1 MRCDAQTAKHTL
13 PVDFEMQLQSKQV
26 VPPLLR
32 WRVRYTSGVAVCVAF
47 SIFATTPPSA
57 DGQLPNRRALGVEQ
71 DQIPVSTRRTPIP
84 QESDEIRRTPRLF
97 DLPSPEQFEKS
108 EEPSRAWWDP
118 SVRKP
123 LRTKSEDIPVRLD
136 ALLMGALAHSAQIQV
151 IKEAPLIRETA
162 IVEADSEFDWTSFV
176 ESQFVD
182 TSDPVGNRLQTGG
195 PTRFREHDVSAS
207 VGVRRK
213 NRLGGQFEIAQE
225 VGHRD
230 NNSLFFSPANQG
242 NSRLTLSYT
251 QPILRGAGQMF
262 NTSLTVLAEIDTGAA
277 FDDFSAQLQA
287 QLLDVNR
294 AYWELYLERANLIQ
308 KQRLYG
314 QAAEILQELERR
326 RDIDA
331 LRSQI
336 VRAQAAVA
344 SRTADIIR
352 ADMAIR
358 NTESRIRALVNDPSL
373 GSSDVNELVPLD
385 LPLRHRVPMDVA
397 TSVEVAFQN
406 RPELAQAIK
415 QIRAASIR
423 LKMSRNELLPALNL
437 VLETYVSGL
446 RGSSDVGNSIVD
458 QYREGEPSYTIG
470 LQYEVPFLNRRAK
483 ARHLRRR
490 HELRQLEAQMR
501 ATMESLRLEVEVAAR
516 DVVTTYR
523 EMIANLRAMR
533 AEETEVEYLYQRWK
547 LLPGNDR
554 SASLLLEDLLDA
566 QERLNVSEFAYLN
579 SQLNYNVSHM
589 AFQRAVGTLLQSENI
604 SCSRYLECCLPTL
617 DLHRSNVTHEEV
629 QPGPLEAPG
638 AASAEGVEQGEM
650 GPQQA
655 GESQG
660 APLPPH
666 YEPPPLQAPG
676 AVQPEFGP

>member
-1 MRCDAQTAKHTL
+1 
-13 PVDFEMQLQSKQV
+13 MQ
-26 VPPLLR
+26 
-32 WRVRYTSGVAVCVAF
+32 
-47 SIFATTPPSA
+47 
-57 DGQLPNRRALGVEQ
+57 E
-71 DQIPVSTRRTPIP
+71 
-84 QESDEIRRTPRLF
+84 EEIQRTPRLF
-97 DLPSPEQFEKS
+97 DLPTPEQIDEM
-108 EEPSRAWWDP
+108 EEPTRAWWDP
-118 SVRKP
+118 TVRKP
-123 LRTKSEDIPVRLD
+123 LRKKSNEIPVHLD
-136 ALLMGALAHSAQIQV
+136 GLLMGALAHSAQIQV

-195 PTRFREHDVSAS
+195 PTRFREHDVTAS

-230 NNSLFFSPANQG
+230 NNSLFFSPVNQG

-251 QPILRGAGQMF
+251 QPILRGAGRMY
-262 NTSLTVLAEIDTGAA
+262 NTSLTVLAEIDTGAS
-277 FDDFSAQLQA
+277 FDDFSAQLQT

-358 NTESRIRALVNDPSL
+358 NTESRIRALVNDPTL
-373 GSSDVNELVPLD
+373 GSSDADELVPLD
-385 LPLRHRVPMDVA
+385 LPLKHRVPMDVA

-415 QIRAASIR
+415 QIKAASVR

-446 RGSSDVGNSIVD
+446 RGGSNVGSSIVD

-483 ARHLRRR
+483 ARHQRRR

-604 SCSRYLECCLPTL
+604 SLGRYLDCCLPTL
-617 DLHRSNVTHEEV
+617 DLHRGQPMQEGVP
-629 QPGPLEAPG
+629 PGPLEAPG
-638 AASAEGVEQGEM
+638 APTNDA
-650 GPQQA
+650 GPPGDDFVPHNAQQD
-655 GESQG
+655 

-666 YEPPPLQAPG
+666 YEAPPLQAPG
-676 AVQPEFGP
+676 VEPASEFGR

>member
-1 MRCDAQTAKHTL
+1 
-13 PVDFEMQLQSKQV
+13 MQLQSKYIV
-26 VPPLLR
+26 RPLLLGR
-32 WRVRYTSGVAVCVAF
+32 RVRCTIGVAVCFVC
-47 SIFATTPPSA
+47 SILASLA
-57 DGQLPNRRALGVEQ
+57 SDLYSQLPNRPELRPTQGQLPTSLRRFPTPPEEEVRRA
-71 DQIPVSTRRTPIP
+71 PP
-84 QESDEIRRTPRLF
+84 LF
-97 DLPSPEQFEKS
+97 ELPTPEQMVDLEQPK
-108 EEPSRAWWDP
+108 RAWWDA
-118 SVRKP
+118 SVRQP
-123 LRTKSEDIPVRLD
+123 LRQESHEIPVRLEG
-136 ALLMGALAHSAQIQV
+136 LLMGALAHSAQIQV

-195 PTRFREHDVSAS
+195 PTRFREHDLSAS

-213 NRLGGQFEIAQE
+213 NRLGGQFEVAQE

-230 NNSLFFSPANQG
+230 NNSLFFNPPDQG

-251 QPILRGAGQMF
+251 QPILRGAGRMY
-262 NTSLTVLAEIDTGAA
+262 NTSLTVLAEIDTGAS
-277 FDDFSAQLQA
+277 FDNFSAQLQT

-308 KQRLYG
+308 KQQLYG

-326 RDIDA
+326 REIDA

-373 GSSDVNELVPLD
+373 GSSDTDELVPLD
-385 LPLRHRVPMDVA
+385 LPLHHEVTMDIA
-397 TSVEVAFQN
+397 TSVEIAFRN

-415 QIRAASIR
+415 QIRAAGVR
-423 LKMSRNELLPALNL
+423 LNMSRNELLPALNL

-446 RGSSDVGNSIVD
+446 RGNSDVGSAMVD
-458 QYREGEPSYTIG
+458 QYREGEPSYTVG

-483 ARHLRRR
+483 SRYQRRR
-490 HELRQLEAQMR
+490 HELRQLEAQMH
-501 ATMESLRLEVEVAAR
+501 ATMQSLRLEVEVAAR

-523 EMIANLRAMR
+523 EMLANHRAMR

-566 QERLNVSEFAYLN
+566 QQRLNVSEFAYLT

-589 AFQRAVGTLLQSENI
+589 AFQRAIGTLLQSQNI
-604 SCSRYLECCLPTL
+604 SYSRYLECCLPTL
-617 DLHRSNVTHEEV
+617 DLHRNTATSEQVE
-629 QPGPLEAPG
+629 PGSPNAPG
-638 AASAEGVEQGEM
+638 TANPETSMQNVPALDDA
-650 GPQQA
+650 
-655 GESQG
+655 
-660 APLPPH
+660 LPR
-666 YEPPPLQAPG
+666 
-676 AVQPEFGP
+676 